1 MIAKLG
7 VKPGEVLYFNPK
19 ETTVLVVMSGD
30 DGFRYI
36 DPMEI
41 EFDNNG
47 CIKTTYISYAAIS
60 EWTSSLGSIAN
71 IAERLMGKRSQ

>member
-7 VKPGEVLYFNPK
+7 VRPGEVLYFVAE

-36 DPMEI
+36 DPMNLD
-41 EFDNNG
+41 FDSNG
-47 CIKTTYISYAAIS
+47 CIKTIYVSYAAIP
-60 EWTSSLGSIAN
+60 EWTTSLGSITS
-71 IAERLMGKRSQ
+71 IASTLMGKRSQ